1 MMIGVVLWSSSENQK
16 AVFWCEDQGDLAYYT
31 TAPDEGDHL
40 GLFSAG
46 DMVQFDVS
54 TEQNY
59 RKAHNPRLIQENACQ
74 GIQGH
79 LRDTAQRPEQTA
91 ARPSPSNVVDLN
103 ARRTPSRSELARAGR
118 QF

>member
-1 MMIGVVLWSSSENQK
+1 MIGVVLWSSSRNQK
-16 AVFWCEDQGDLAYYT
+16 AVFWCEDQGDLAYYSS
-31 TAPDEGDHL
+31 APDEGDHL

-59 RKAHNPRLIQENACQ
+59 RKAHNPCLIQENACQ

-79 LRDTAQRPEQTA
+79 LRDTAQRSEEVSPSA
-91 ARPSPSNVVDLN
+91 ASNVVSLD
-103 ARRTPSRSELARAGR
+103 ARRTPSRAELARAGR